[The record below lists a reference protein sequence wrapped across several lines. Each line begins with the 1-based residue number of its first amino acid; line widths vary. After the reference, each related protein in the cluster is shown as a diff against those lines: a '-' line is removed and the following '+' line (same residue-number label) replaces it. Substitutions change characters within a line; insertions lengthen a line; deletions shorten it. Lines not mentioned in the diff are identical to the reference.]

1 MNTTQFSSIVKNEY
15 GEVVESKLS
24 SNFSEL
30 KLNHELFSARLT
42 LHGGHVLSWQPK
54 GHDEVFWMSKKAQL
68 QQGKAIRGGVPI
80 CWPWFGPYND
90 AGNHGF
96 ARNSIWQVKDIVID
110 ESGICVELLL
120 SGQDCSKAWPF
131 SFAITQVLKF
141 SNTFSQ
147 QLIIENT
154 GDSAFQFTDAL
165 HTYFAVSHPKN
176 VALPDL
182 NNASFDDKIA
192 QHSGCSPANVLAC
205 VGPIDKIYHH
215 NSSATL
221 FDKGLKRAIEIKK
234 TNSAQWVL
242 WNPGVEI
249 AASMS
254 DIHQQGEDEFV
265 CLEAANTNWIK
276 VPVGQSV
283 ELSQMMQV
291 YKL

>member
-1 MNTTQFSSIVKNEY
+1 MNTTKFSSIVKNEY

-30 KLNHELFSARLT
+30 ELTHELFSASLT

-68 QQGKAIRGGVPI
+68 QQGKAIRGGIPI
-80 CWPWFGPYND
+80 CWPWFGPYKNS
-90 AGNHGF
+90 GNHGF
-96 ARNSIWQVKDIVID
+96 ARNSVWQIKDVVID
-110 ESGICVELLL
+110 KSGICVELLL
-120 SGQDCSKAWPF
+120 SGKDCSPVWPF
-131 SFAITQVLKF
+131 SFAVTQVLKF

-154 GDSAFQFTDAL
+154 GNSVFQFTDAL

-182 NNASFDDKIA
+182 NHASFDDKIA
-192 QHSGCSPANVLAC
+192 DNSGCPSADVLDC
-205 VGPIDKIYHH
+205 VGPIDKIYYH
-215 NSSATL
+215 NASATL
-221 FDKGLKRAIEIKK
+221 FDRGLKRAIEIKK

-249 AASMS
+249 ATSMS

-276 VPVGQSV
+276 VPVGKSV
-283 ELSQMMQV
+283 ELSQKIQV